1 MVEMSATETAEFLK
15 ITINNLRQI
24 QHRGNL
30 KWVRRDGRKVFYNQA
45 DVHAYADKRNA
56 RKNKAVA

>member
-1 MVEMSATETAEFLK
+1 MTAVETAQYLN

-30 KWVRRDGRKVFYNQA
+30 NWVRREGRKVFYNQE
-45 DVHAYADKRNA
+45 DVFAYGAKRLT
-56 RKNKAVA
+56 RKSK

>member
-1 MVEMSATETAEFLK
+1 MVEMTAVQTAEYLN

-30 KWVRRDGRKVFYNQA
+30 KWVRREGRKVFYNQE
-45 DVHAYADKRNA
+45 DVFAYNTKRVA
-56 RKNKAVA
+56 RKSK

>member
-1 MVEMSATETAEFLK
+1 MVEMTAVETAQYLN

-30 KWVRRDGRKVFYNQA
+30 KWVRREGRKVFYNQE
-45 DVHAYADKRNA
+45 DVFAYGAKRLT
-56 RKNKAVA
+56 RKSK

>member
-1 MVEMSATETAEFLK
+1 VVEMTAVETAQYLN

-30 KWVRRDGRKVFYNQA
+30 KWVRREGRKVFYNQE
-45 DVHAYADKRNA
+45 DVFAYGAKRLT
-56 RKNKAVA
+56 RKSK

>member
-1 MVEMSATETAEFLK
+1 MVEMTAVETAEYLK

-30 KWVRRDGRKVFYNQA
+30 KWVRREGRKVFYNQA
-45 DVHAYADKRNA
+45 DVFAYAEKRA
-56 RKNKAVA
+56 TRKSE

>member
-1 MVEMSATETAEFLK
+1 MVEMTAVETAEYLK

-30 KWVRRDGRKVFYNQA
+30 KWIRREGRKVFYNQA
-45 DVHAYADKRNA
+45 DVFAYAEKRA
-56 RKNKAVA
+56 TRKSK

>member
-1 MVEMSATETAEFLK
+1 MVEITAVETAEYLK

-30 KWVRRDGRKVFYNQA
+30 KWIRREGRKVFYNQA
-45 DVHAYADKRNA
+45 DVFAYAEKRA
-56 RKNKAVA
+56 TRKSK

>member
-1 MVEMSATETAEFLK
+1 MVEMTAVETAEYLK

-30 KWVRRDGRKVFYNQA
+30 KWVRREGRKVFYNQA
-45 DVHAYADKRNA
+45 DVFAYAEKRA
-56 RKNKAVA
+56 TRKNK

>member
-1 MVEMSATETAEFLK
+1 MVEMTAVETAQHLN

-30 KWVRRDGRKVFYNQA
+30 KWIRREGRKVFYNQE
-45 DVHAYADKRNA
+45 DVFAYAAKRLA
-56 RKNKAVA
+56 RKSK

>member
-30 KWVRRDGRKVFYNQA
+30 KWVRRDGRKVFYNQE
-45 DVHAYADKRNA
+45 DVFAYAAKRSA
-56 RKNKAVA
+56 RQSK

>member
-1 MVEMSATETAEFLK
+1 MVEITAVETAEYLK

-30 KWVRRDGRKVFYNQA
+30 KWVRREGRKVFYNQA
-45 DVHAYADKRNA
+45 DVFAYAEKRA
-56 RKNKAVA
+56 TRKSK

>member
-1 MVEMSATETAEFLK
+1 MVEMTAVETAEYLK

-45 DVHAYADKRNA
+45 DVFAYAEKRA
-56 RKNKAVA
+56 TRKSK

>member
-1 MVEMSATETAEFLK
+1 MVEMTAVETAQYLN

-30 KWVRRDGRKVFYNQA
+30 KWVRREGRKVFYNQE
-45 DVHAYADKRNA
+45 DVFTYGAKRLT
-56 RKNKAVA
+56 RKSK

>member
-1 MVEMSATETAEFLK
+1 MVEMTAVETAEYLK

-30 KWVRRDGRKVFYNQA
+30 KWIRREGRKVFYNQT
-45 DVHAYADKRNA
+45 DVFAYAEKRA
-56 RKNKAVA
+56 TRKSK

>member
-1 MVEMSATETAEFLK
+1 MVEMTAVETAEYLS

-30 KWVRRDGRKVFYNQA
+30 KWVRREGRKVFYDQV
-45 DVHAYADKRNA
+45 DVFAYNAKRTA
-56 RKNKAVA
+56 RKSK

>member
-1 MVEMSATETAEFLK
+1 MVEMTAVETAEYLK

-30 KWVRRDGRKVFYNQA
+30 KWVRREGRKVFYNQA
-45 DVHAYADKRNA
+45 DVFAYAEKRA
-56 RKNKAVA
+56 TRKSK